1 MFNLTSDDGER
12 VDLRAEPQYADELAK
27 WRGRMVAQFEAQN
40 RGPLWVHNGVLQL
53 RKPQLYNS
61 NYPGSTKPSHPAHPA
76 DCANVTLK
84 PRDKLDVSPSQ
95 GTTHVRVCQRVAV
108 TEARQLAMVV
118 DPSLCIQ
125 PVAGEQH
132 SGLVLAT
139 CATDSNATSMQVWQV
154 PGPDT
159 APAHVVHEKS
169 HLCLAS
175 GGGGSTLALE
185 PCSSSAQL
193 LWVLGSGGRLCGSS
207 SSGSNHGCVSVV
219 P

>member
-1 MFNLTSDDGER
+1 
-12 VDLRAEPQYADELAK
+12 
-27 WRGRMVAQFEAQN
+27 MVAQFEAQN
-40 RGPLWVHNGVLQL
+40 RGPLWVRDGVLQL

-61 NYPGSTKPSHPAHPA
+61 NYPESTQPSHPTHPA

-84 PRDKLDVSPSQ
+84 PWDKLDVSPSQ
-95 GTTHVRVCQRVAV
+95 GPIHVKVCQRVVV
-108 TEARQLAMVV
+108 TAGRQLAMVV

-125 PVAGEQH
+125 PVACEKH
-132 SGLVLAT
+132 SGLVLAS
-139 CATDSNATSMQVWQV
+139 CDTDSNATSMQVWQV

-169 HLCLAS
+169 RLCLAS
-175 GGGGSTLALE
+175 GGSGSSLALE
-185 PCSSSAQL
+185 PCSTSAQL

-207 SSGSNHGCVSVV
+207 NHGCVSAV